1 MLLPLDRSPEGRL
14 ASTFFWLLL
23 AGLAAA
29 PFIALSTILY
39 GLAFI
44 AFLLLRPR
52 VPLTPALG
60 FLLLFA
66 LASLTSI
73 PAAAQPARALRH
85 FGEVANLAVFPLFL
99 AGLALRPVRRVLPW
113 IVLWLTVVLAVW
125 GLVEF
130 VLKVPA
136 DPSWRIRG
144 PMSHYMTYS
153 GLLVLLFGLLAAY
166 AALGGERRLRLL
178 SLGGAVLAMVPMLL
192 NLTRNAWVGLLAAIV
207 LLAAARRRT
216 LYLAAA
222 AAAVLLL
229 VLVPNPAGK
238 RFLSI
243 FDPADP
249 TNRDRIAMWQAGWS
263 MALEQP
269 ATGLGL
275 GAVKDNYIRFKQQG
289 AVRDSVPHLHSNPVH
304 IAAERGFVALA
315 AYLGFVGAVLWA
327 GWRRRD
333 DWTGLASLLACGGIF
348 AAGLFEYNFGD
359 TEVLWLTLA
368 ASALGGIDGDGL

>member
-1 MLLPLDRSPEGRL
+1 MQIDRSPEGRL
-14 ASTFFWLLL
+14 ASLFFWLLL
-23 AGLAAA
+23 AGVAAA

-52 VPLTPALG
+52 VPLNAPLA
-60 FLLLFA
+60 FLILFA
-66 LASLTSI
+66 IVSLASI
-73 PAAAQPARALRH
+73 PAAAQPGRALRH

-99 AGLALRPVRRVLPW
+99 AGFVLRPVRRVLPR
-113 IVLWLTVVLAVW
+113 IFLGLTVVLSIW

-130 VLKVPA
+130 AFKVPG

-153 GLLVLLFGLLAAY
+153 GLLVVLFGLLVAY
-166 AALGGERRLRLL
+166 AILGEERRLRLL
-178 SLGGAVLAMVPMLL
+178 SLGGAGLAVLPMLL
-192 NLTRNAWVGLLAAIV
+192 NLTRNAWVGLLAAAV
-207 LLAAARRRT
+207 LLAAARKRS

-222 AAAVLLL
+222 GAAVLLL
-229 VLVPNPAGK
+229 VLVPNPAGR

-243 FDPADP
+243 FDPANP
-249 TNRDRIAMWQAGWS
+249 TNRDRIAMWKAGWA
-263 MALEQP
+263 MAVEQP
-269 ATGLGL
+269 ATGQGL
-275 GAVKDNYIRFKQQG
+275 GMVQDDYRRFLQAG
-289 AVRDSVPHLHSNPVH
+289 AVRAEVPHLHSNPVQ
-304 IAAERGFVALA
+304 IMAERGFVALA
-315 AYLGFVGAVLWA
+315 AYLAFVGAVLWA
-327 GWRRRD
+327 GWRRRN

-368 ASALGGIDGDGL
+368 AAALGGIDGDGL